1 MQWLIKHPQFLEN
14 NLFIGGDSYSGIPVP
29 MLTWKIYEGN
39 KLVNLFIF
47 ILYTI
52 FVNYSVKYKCILCCR
67 DFQPSSSCD
76 ESSGNEL
83 STSNFSCIDLYPLT
97 EFDFLYVV

>member
-1 MQWLIKHPQFLEN
+1 M
-14 NLFIGGDSYSGIPVP
+14 NLG
-29 MLTWKIYEGN
+29 
-39 KLVNLFIF
+39 
-47 ILYTI
+47 
-52 FVNYSVKYKCILCCR
+52 CR

-83 STSNFSCIDLYPLT
+83 PTSNFSCIDLYPLT

>member
-52 FVNYSVKYKCILCCR
+52 LFCKI
-67 DFQPSSSCD
+67 
-76 ESSGNEL
+76 
-83 STSNFSCIDLYPLT
+83 
-97 EFDFLYVV
+97 